1 MKSLLKYDV
10 QKVYKINISR
20 KTIKKLQNIA
30 QFLCAQ
36 IFSTFFFFNLEPIAA
51 GDFILEAVG
60 GLEFQPVFAGAC

>member
-1 MKSLLKYDV
+1 MKSLLKCDV

-36 IFSTFFFFNLEPIAA
+36 IFSTFFFNLKPIAA